1 MTILFLAVTNTNV
14 CLMKMLLGNFGLNMK
29 DQSYIDRIY
38 NPLENTSEKYLRIIS
53 NMYNY
58 FAEIGIPVCG
68 NNPDYSFEKR
78 SGSINQYIKKNY
90 VEEEEIN
97 VDDLK

>member
-1 MTILFLAVTNTNV
+1 MDNPEWQ
-14 CLMKMLLGNFGLNMK
+14 
-29 DQSYIDRIY
+29 DHIDKEY
-38 NPLENTSEKYLRIIS
+38 NPVENISEKYLRIIS

-58 FAEIGIPVCG
+58 YDEIGIPVCNT
-68 NNPDYSFEKR
+68 NNSFEKR

>member
-1 MTILFLAVTNTNV
+1 
-14 CLMKMLLGNFGLNMK
+14 
-29 DQSYIDRIY
+29 
-38 NPLENTSEKYLRIIS
+38 
-53 NMYNY
+53 MYNY

-97 VDDLK
+97 VDDLKVDDLK